1 LIEGRGRIE
10 TEARGRGDAPAGA
23 SGLSGVIAVSAG
35 GAHSLALLSN
45 GTVMADEV
53 GEPPA

>member
-1 LIEGRGRIE
+1 
-10 TEARGRGDAPAGA
+10 
-23 SGLSGVIAVSAG
+23 VIAVSAG

-53 GEPPA
+53 GEPAA